1 MKIRNKL
8 YGISLLSLL
17 LSVAACTGETEEMK
31 TPDPIPSED
40 VGRRNVLLTL
50 KNQLS
55 IVPTKSGEASTKS
68 GEIQAT
74 KAGDE
79 IATAAEN
86 KISALDIYVF
96 GSKTENGVYTYQERF
111 CYRENSSEM
120 PFGSDVTALDLTAK
134 GSEGKETTALLS
146 LKKGLF
152 VKLYCIANQ
161 GKLIDPA
168 TGAAYTNFA
177 PLYQSNP
184 GQAGNTVTEGKPKEE
199 DFKLLQST
207 QLDPASTT
215 DILLTPLPMTGAYA
229 TPLDLTDFS
238 VSARLQLGFR
248 LTRAVAR
255 FDIVN
260 DATQSKF
267 TIQSVS
273 MANGRKG
280 VSFFPL
286 TVTGKLPDANT
297 GELITYPVRKFDGT
311 NANAG
316 ISTGAFYIWPS
327 PVQDG
332 GYLILSGTYAANKT
346 DNVPVTYKI
355 PFKPSG
361 SETGN
366 YIEVSQNHRYTVEIT
381 KADEYHLDFTLDVA
395 DWTDDGSIDDY
406 EPGGDTDKE
415 GFVVETAAG
424 VEYNKDLRTVTIA
437 IDQVSQF
444 TVTGNSTGGY
454 FVSKYYVDKDTDHD
468 WLKIEGPDGII
479 PTKANDGKC
488 IYTFSINDSYAGTDF
503 PLAFVR
509 FTDKLSAQ
517 ENILMFQVI
526 SSPAIEKA
534 NHLSSGV
541 AYNNNVLSFT
551 PTGTIQTFDA
561 SLQVFSAIG
570 SKIENQPTWLTVSPE
585 SITETSGEYNFQI
598 TSLPDPF
605 LKSDV
610 NTYFDMI
617 NLTDVSKQTKVSVN
631 MIVNNPE
638 ILSATPESASSAK
651 LSYYD
656 SGQKKMYLFGD
667 GSEVKLTVFSLGGC
681 KIANKPAWLTVTSG
695 ETKNTM
701 ELTFKQG
708 SNPASDDESATI
720 QIQNILDTS
729 KSISIT
735 VYNKKKDI
743 RLSNFRGSNEYTKLA
758 SGSITDARPSIIFYP
773 SPSNY
778 FEFTVRSP
786 FSITATSNDMWLSGA
801 TYTATSTKEN
811 GDIMTTVRMEMY
823 SGISADN
830 LNKRRKS
837 TVLVVNDKVAGSSK
851 SIDVKTEWPTVNIQ
865 GQNAPPYL
873 FTTHPGMK
881 ETWLWMTRTLAT
893 GNAVVNFETWK
904 KKCPSGWTTLD
915 AKTISLLLSEEEY
928 GPNTG
933 EHGYR
938 YAAAMNYVRGFGL
951 PYLAIENNGNFFLAE
966 SSNGNL
972 YNLGYTTGNLAFRC
986 VRKYVSS
993 RDD

>member
-17 LSVAACTGETEEMK
+17 LTVAACTGETEEMK

-40 VGRRNVLLTL
+40 VGRRDVLLTL

-74 KAGDE
+74 KAGGE

-96 GSKTENGVYTYQERF
+96 GSKTEDGVYTYQERF

-168 TGAAYTNFA
+168 TGAVYTDFA

-184 GQAGNTVTEGKPKEE
+184 GQAGNTVTEGKPKEV

-207 QLDPASTT
+207 QFDPASTT
-215 DILLTPLPMTGAYA
+215 DILLTPLPMTGAYT

-238 VSARLQLGFR
+238 VSALLQLGFR

-297 GELITYPVRKFDGT
+297 GELITYPARKFDGT

-316 ISTGAFYIWPS
+316 ISTGAFYTWPS
-327 PVQDG
+327 PAQDG
-332 GYLILSGTYAANKT
+332 GYLILSGTYAANQT

-355 PFKPSG
+355 PFKPAAN
-361 SETGN
+361 ETGN

-381 KADEYHLDFTLDVA
+381 KADEYHLDFILDVA

-415 GFVVETAAG
+415 GLIVETAAG

-526 SSPAIEKA
+526 SSPAIKKA

-570 SKIENQPTWLTVSPE
+570 SKIENKPTWLTVSPE

-605 LKSDV
+605 LESGV

-631 MIVNNPE
+631 MIINNPE
-638 ILSATPESASSAK
+638 ILSVTQENATSAK

-681 KIANKPAWLTVTSG
+681 KIANKPAWLTVTPG

-743 RLSNFRGSNEYTKLA
+743 RLSNFKGSNEYTYQKNA
-758 SGSITDARPSIIFYP
+758 ITGNNPSIIFYP

-786 FSITATSNDMWLSGA
+786 FSITATSSDRWLSAA

-811 GDIMTTVRMEMY
+811 GDIITTVKMEMY
-823 SGISADN
+823 SYISADD

-837 TVLVVNDKVAGSSK
+837 TVLVVNDKVAGSLK
-851 SIDVKTEWPTVNIQ
+851 NIEVKTEWPTVNIQ

-873 FTTHPGMK
+873 FTTYPSDK
-881 ETWLWMTRTLAT
+881 NTWYWMTRTLAT
-893 GNAVVNFETWK
+893 GDASINYQTWK

-915 AKTISLLLSEEEY
+915 AETVSNLMSGTYYEANSGQHKYKNKEVAD
-928 GPNTG
+928 
-933 EHGYR
+933 
-938 YAAAMNYVRGFGL
+938 YAVNFGL
-951 PYLAIENNGNFFLAE
+951 PYLAIENNGNFFYV
-966 SSNGNL
+966 
-972 YNLGYTTGNLAFRC
+972 YNTDGYILGYSTNPLAFRC
-986 VRKYVSS
+986 IRKYDSS

>member
-40 VGRRNVLLTL
+40 VGRRDVLLTL

-96 GSKTENGVYTYQERF
+96 GCKTEDGVYTYQERF

-120 PFGSDVTALDLTAK
+120 PSGSDVTALDLTAK

-168 TGAAYTNFA
+168 TGAAYTDFT

-184 GQAGNTVTEGKPKEE
+184 GQTNNMVTAGVPEE
-199 DFKLLQST
+199 DDFKLLQSV

-238 VSARLQLGFR
+238 VSALLQLGFR

-297 GELITYPVRKFDGT
+297 GELITYPARKFDGT

-332 GYLILSGTYAANKT
+332 GYLILSGTYAANQT
-346 DNVPVTYKI
+346 ENIPVTYKI

-395 DWTDDGSIDDY
+395 DWTDEGNIDDY
-406 EPGGDTDKE
+406 EPGGDADKD
-415 GFVVETAAG
+415 GFTITPVTG
-424 VEYNKDLRTVTIA
+424 DMTYDKPSRTVTMSIV
-437 IDQVSQF
+437 DGTQF
-444 TVTGNSTGGY
+444 TIEGNSPTG
-454 FVSKYYVDKDTDHD
+454 YYTTMYYENGDLAHQ
-468 WLKIEGPDGII
+468 WLEMDPKADNM
-479 PTKANDGKC
+479 TKADVVPS
-488 IYTFSINDSYAGTDF
+488 TFTVKKNAAYKGTKF
-503 PLAFVR
+503 PIATIR
-509 FTDKLSAQ
+509 FTDKITAKETIVIVQPIANPVVKAVTHTEGSSFNDNEVLLNKTSTVTDPSVTVSVFASGGSEL
-517 ENILMFQVI
+517 ENIPDWLKV
-526 SSPAIEKA
+526 SPASSQT
-534 NHLSSGV
+534 LSNAPYVFTADVSNASFPNPFPADGVTIIVKNSGDKSKTQDITIKMKS
-541 AYNNNVLSFT
+541 NV
-551 PTGTIQTFDA
+551 
-561 SLQVFSAIG
+561 
-570 SKIENQPTWLTVSPE
+570 TVSCAVVGQAE
-585 SITETSGEYNFQI
+585 YDTNSNAVRLYNDENAKVTLAVNSIGGTE
-598 TSLPDPF
+598 L
-605 LKSDV
+605 V
-610 NTYFDMI
+610 
-617 NLTDVSKQTKVSVN
+617 
-631 MIVNNPE
+631 
-638 ILSATPESASSAK
+638 
-651 LSYYD
+651 
-656 SGQKKMYLFGD
+656 
-667 GSEVKLTVFSLGGC
+667 
-681 KIANKPAWLTVTSG
+681 NKPDWLTVTDDSN
-695 ETKNTM
+695 KNDGKY
-701 ELTFKQG
+701 TFYVANNGTTGVNQKVTFR
-708 SNPASDDESATI
+708 NKIDNAI
-720 QIQNILDTS
+720 VS
-729 KSISIT
+729 K
-735 VYNKKKDI
+735 
-743 RLSNFRGSNEYTKLA
+743 
-758 SGSITDARPSIIFYP
+758 
-773 SPSNY
+773 
-778 FEFTVRSP
+778 EFTVYSNSKDMAFSAYTDNSNYSSIDNISNNTPVITYFPCENSYAEFTVISP
-786 FSITATSNDMWLSGA
+786 KGITVSDPSSWAKFTTSESTFSTGLRQTKIQLIRGNGYSDASFNTFKSNLSISV
-801 TYTATSTKEN
+801 TNKYDNSTKKTFTIKQY
-811 GDIMTTVRMEMY
+811 DK
-823 SGISADN
+823 GIVYPGSRLPAN
-830 LNKRRKS
+830 LISNS
-837 TVLVVNDKVAGSSK
+837 
-851 SIDVKTEWPTVNIQ
+851 TVNIWVAPVNASNSIAW
-865 GQNAPPYL
+865 QNSFSSGSY
-873 FTTHPGMK
+873 
-881 ETWLWMTRTLAT
+881 
-893 GNAVVNFETWK
+893 
-904 KKCPSGWTTLD
+904 CPSGWRIPSVADYKNIQEHWSADNSNILYTGNAQVTVAFPD
-915 AKTISLLLSEEEY
+915 DFWSSEP
-928 GPNTG
+928 GSS
-933 EHGYR
+933 
-938 YAAAMNYVRGFGL
+938 GL
-951 PYLAIENNGNFFLAE
+951 GIH
-966 SSNGNL
+966 
-972 YNLGYTTGNLAFRC
+972 TTGGKYGLWTLGQGNRRPIRC
-986 VRKYVSS
+986 IINK
-993 RDD
+993 

>member
-17 LSVAACTGETEEMK
+17 LTVAACTGETEEMK

-40 VGRRNVLLTL
+40 VGRRDVLLTL

-74 KAGDE
+74 KAGGE

-96 GSKTENGVYTYQERF
+96 GSKTEDGVYTYQERF

-168 TGAAYTNFA
+168 TGAAYTDFA

-184 GQAGNTVTEGKPKEE
+184 GQAGNTVTEGKPKEV

-215 DILLTPLPMTGAYA
+215 DILLTPLPMTGAYT

-238 VSARLQLGFR
+238 VSALLQLGFR

-297 GELITYPVRKFDGT
+297 GELITYPARKFDGT

-316 ISTGAFYIWPS
+316 ISTGAFYTWPS
-327 PVQDG
+327 PAQDG
-332 GYLILSGTYAANKT
+332 GYLILSGTYAANQT

-395 DWTDDGSIDDY
+395 DWTDEGNIDDY
-406 EPGGDTDKE
+406 EPGGDADKE
-415 GFVVETAAG
+415 GLIVETAAG

-526 SSPAIEKA
+526 SSPAIEKV

-570 SKIENQPTWLTVSPE
+570 SKIENKPTWLTVSPE

-605 LKSDV
+605 VKSDV

-631 MIVNNPE
+631 MIINNPE
-638 ILSATPESASSAK
+638 ILSATPESATSAK

-681 KIANKPAWLTVTSG
+681 KIANQPAWLTVTPG

-743 RLSNFRGSNEYTKLA
+743 RLSAFVGSNSYTSLNN
-758 SGSITDARPSIIFYP
+758 SITTDRPSITYYP
-773 SPSNY
+773 SQNNY
-778 FEFTVRSP
+778 FTFKVRSP
-786 FSITATSNDMWLSGA
+786 FGISASDNTNWINTPSVIETTTQS
-801 TYTATSTKEN
+801 N
-811 GDIMTTVRMEMY
+811 GDIIQTYKVTQW
-823 SGISADN
+823 SSISALTCN
-830 LNKRRKS
+830 TRRK
-837 TVLVVNDKVAGSSK
+837 TGTITLTGTTTALKK
-851 SIDVKTEWPTVNIQ
+851 YIDLKTEHMTCNDRATTEPPKDVHTSYGRYWMTQILAWVTVGEYNSYKSRCPE
-865 GQNAPPYL
+865 GWKLLSAPEITYL
-873 FTTHPGMK
+873 FAGKRTEHPGHGESYPYNNSTDKSYAVSMAGGYTALYGGAGWFFVPN
-881 ETWLWMTRTLAT
+881 ESAANVFTLGVAT
-893 GNAVVNFETWK
+893 GNNN
-904 KKCPSGWTTLD
+904 C
-915 AKTISLLLSEEEY
+915 LLRCWREY
-928 GPNTG
+928 NSNTD
-933 EHGYR
+933 
-938 YAAAMNYVRGFGL
+938 N
-951 PYLAIENNGNFFLAE
+951 
-966 SSNGNL
+966 
-972 YNLGYTTGNLAFRC
+972 
-986 VRKYVSS
+986 
-993 RDD
+993 

>member
-40 VGRRNVLLTL
+40 VGRRDVLLTL

-96 GSKTENGVYTYQERF
+96 GSKTEDGVYTYQERF

-120 PFGSDVTALDLTAK
+120 PFGSDVTAFDLTAK

-168 TGAAYTNFA
+168 TGAVYTDFA

-184 GQAGNTVTEGKPKEE
+184 GQANNMVTAGVPKED
-199 DFKLLQST
+199 DFKLLQSV

-297 GELITYPVRKFDGT
+297 GELITYPARKFDGAD
-311 NANAG
+311 ANTG
-316 ISTGAFYIWPS
+316 ISTGAFYTWPS

-332 GYLILSGTYAANKT
+332 GYLILSGTYAANQT
-346 DNVPVTYKI
+346 ENIPVTYKI
-355 PFKPSG
+355 PFKPAAN
-361 SETGN
+361 ETGN

-415 GFVVETAAG
+415 GLVVETVAG

-488 IYTFSINDSYAGTDF
+488 IYTFSINDSYLGTDF

-681 KIANKPAWLTVTSG
+681 KIANKPAWLTVTPG

-743 RLSNFRGSNEYTKLA
+743 RLSAFVGSNSYTYLNN
-758 SGSITDARPSIIFYP
+758 SITTDRPSITYYP
-773 SPSNY
+773 SQNNY
-778 FEFTVRSP
+778 FTFKVRSP
-786 FSITATSNDMWLSGA
+786 FGISASDNTNWINTPSVIETTTQS
-801 TYTATSTKEN
+801 N
-811 GDIMTTVRMEMY
+811 GDIIQTYKVTQW
-823 SGISADN
+823 SSISASTCN
-830 LNKRRKS
+830 TRRK
-837 TVLVVNDKVAGSSK
+837 TGTITLTGTTTALKK
-851 SIDVKTEWPTVNIQ
+851 YIDLKTEHITCNDR
-865 GQNAPPYL
+865 ATTEPPKDVHTSYGRYWMTQTLAWAKAGEYNSYKNRCPEGWKLLSTPEITYL
-873 FTTHPGMK
+873 FAGRRIEHPGHAENYSYNNSTDQSYAASMVGYTIVSGGAGWFFIPK
-881 ETWLWMTRTLAT
+881 ESASNVFTLGVAT
-893 GNAVVNFETWK
+893 GN
-904 KKCPSGWTTLD
+904 
-915 AKTISLLLSEEEY
+915 
-928 GPNTG
+928 
-933 EHGYR
+933 
-938 YAAAMNYVRGFGL
+938 
-951 PYLAIENNGNFFLAE
+951 NGCDLRCWRDYN
-966 SSNGNL
+966 SSTDN
-972 YNLGYTTGNLAFRC
+972 
-986 VRKYVSS
+986 
-993 RDD
+993 